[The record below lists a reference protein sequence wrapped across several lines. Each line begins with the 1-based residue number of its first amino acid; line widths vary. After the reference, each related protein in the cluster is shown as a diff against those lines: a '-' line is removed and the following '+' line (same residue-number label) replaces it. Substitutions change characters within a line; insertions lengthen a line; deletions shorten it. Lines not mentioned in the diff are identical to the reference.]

1 MFVFQQKTLYEV
13 LVWYHRSP
21 EYVMQ
26 TLRMIIGGNGTGN
39 STDTTLSVATIAEYI
54 STRFLGVLTYFSM
67 FILTDLEREK
77 QQEMLLSLGELIR
90 FMDSKPITPFR
101 FKILT
106 VLRTALDIH
115 REKMREI
122 CAQVWKIFIYAVD
135 VQSMGPLLSTIVVSL
150 EPLMLTHADIVDE
163 LLQYL
168 IISNCSLLSIYIS
181 DLFFIEDTGC
191 SDVIKEFVTRH
202 LLTIRGTESFEAC
215 FHHLSK
221 QINHENMEIR
231 VHALRYLTKLF
242 NRNRRPLN
250 SLIIGQ
256 QQIDPVFADLLN
268 TLVHTIKHSAD
279 EQEELQLQLH
289 IAAGVCLGAVGAI
302 EPSLLSPNYA
312 PQKKFALSIHTDAF
326 SIMALSELCRSYQ
339 SQKDT
344 QRVDGFSLA
353 IQEILLASGVCPE
366 KKTKMDVWN
375 AIPER
380 MRQLM
385 EPLLKSCYMISGQPL
400 NVHPIFGSTLCVT
413 SEKWAYHWAY
423 RMIDSVEVEETKHLL
438 KSFKS
443 CIRLD
448 NSILAIF
455 LPYILVHT
463 LQSCSAQ
470 STAQIVEE
478 LQCVFA
484 AVTNR
489 STTRMTEIDI
499 KCAKMAFNLLD
510 FLDCWMRQCEGA
522 AVNKSDVNYKRIEA
536 FHFKF
541 DKKYLANANFQC
553 GEYARALMY
562 IEMYIEEQPKQHLQP
577 HLSFMA
583 QIFAELMD
591 PDSLEGAL
599 GAKHSNRTLNEQVLL
614 NNSTGR
620 LQDSTVCFE
629 KMMQIGDV
637 SEQNVIDM
645 IQCYIGLDQPETAL
659 LVSESLMQQMYE
671 QQTMHST
678 LLTGRAECLW
688 RLSRF
693 EELDDLLE
701 NQSDLRNSSN
711 WGIRCGQTLLGFRQG
726 KVDLF
731 TSEVRRCRLSVLEQ
745 LRAASGDEQISYN
758 KLYALVMK
766 LSLVSEMELAQTVV
780 QQLVATPKS
789 KSEAQDI
796 LMGLFIE
803 WDARLELLQPTA
815 R

>member
-1 MFVFQQKTLYEV
+1 
-13 LVWYHRSP
+13 
-21 EYVMQ
+21 MQ
-26 TLRMIIGGNGTGN
+26 TLRIIIGNDN
-39 STDTTLSVATIAEYI
+39 DSSDAIVSVAAIAEYI
-54 STRFLGVLTYFSM
+54 ASRFLGVLTFFSM
-67 FILTDLEREK
+67 FIPTDLERK
-77 QQEMLLSLGELIR
+77 QQHEMLLSLGELIR
-90 FMDSKPITPFR
+90 FMDCKQITPFR

-106 VLRTALDIH
+106 VLRTALGIH
-115 REKMREI
+115 RKELREI

-150 EPLMLTHADIVDE
+150 EPLLLTHAEIVDE
-163 LLQYL
+163 LLKYL
-168 IISNCSLLSIYIS
+168 IISNCSLLSIHIS

-191 SDVIKEFVTRH
+191 SRVIKDFVNRH
-202 LLTIRGTESFEAC
+202 LHTIRGNEPFEAR

-242 NRNRRPLN
+242 SENRRQLN
-250 SLIIGQ
+250 SLIVGQ
-256 QQIDPVFADLLN
+256 QQIDPVFEDLLN
-268 TLVHTIKHSAD
+268 TLMKTTKHID
-279 EQEELQLQLH
+279 ERLQL
-289 IAAGVCLGAVGAI
+289 AAGVCFGVIGAI

-312 PQKKFALSIHTDAF
+312 PQKKFALNIHTDAF
-326 SIMALSELCRSYQ
+326 SIMALSELCRAYQ

-344 QRVDGFSLA
+344 QREDSFSLA
-353 IQEILLASGVCPE
+353 IQEILLACGICPE
-366 KKTKMDVWN
+366 KKMKMAVWD
-375 AIPER
+375 ALPER

-385 EPLLKSCYMISGQPL
+385 EPLLRSCYTSMSGKARQ
-400 NVHPIFGSTLCVT
+400 NVHPIFGSSLCT
-413 SEKWAYHWAY
+413 SSEEWAYHWAY
-423 RMIDSVEVEETKHLL
+423 KMIDSVEDDETKHLL

-443 CIRLD
+443 CIRND
-448 NSILAIF
+448 NNILAMF
-455 LPYILVHT
+455 LPYILLHS
-463 LQSCSAQ
+463 LQSCSVQ
-470 STAQIVEE
+470 NTEHIVEE
-478 LQCVFA
+478 LRCVFA
-484 AVTNR
+484 AVTDR
-489 STTRMTEIDI
+489 STARVTEIDI

-510 FLDCWMRQCEGA
+510 FLDCWMRQCESA
-522 AVNKSDVNYKRIEA
+522 VVNKNDVNFQRIEA
-536 FHFKF
+536 FQYQF
-541 DKKYLANANFQC
+541 DRKYLANANFQC

-562 IEMYIEEQPKQHLQP
+562 IEMFIEEQPEQHLQP
-577 HLSFMA
+577 HLSFLA

-614 NNSTGR
+614 NSSTGR

-629 KMMQIGDV
+629 KMMQIGDM

-659 LVSESLMQQMYE
+659 LVSESLIQHMYE
-671 QQTMHST
+671 QQTMHSA

-701 NQSDLRNSSN
+701 NQPALRNSSN
-711 WGIRCGQTLLGFRQG
+711 WGIRCGQTLLGFRRG
-726 KVDLF
+726 KVDDF
-731 TSEVRRCRLSVLEQ
+731 ASDVRRCRLPVLEQ

-758 KLYALVMK
+758 KLYPLVMK
-766 LSLVSEMELAQTVV
+766 LSLISEMELAQTVV
-780 QQLVATPKS
+780 EQLLATPRS

-796 LMGLFIE
+796 LQGLFDE